1 MGFFDILLISVGLS
15 MDNMA
20 VAAAS
25 SCGSKNYPLKVS
37 IKVALSF
44 CLTGIICMLL
54 GWFGGTYLEKYIS
67 AWDHWVSFFIL
78 IYIGGKMV
86 LNFIKAEQVSA
97 STYNLL
103 KTKTLIMLALATNID
118 VFAIGLTVAFYNP
131 SLPLVLAVLSIC
143 IVIFTLFGFFM
154 GRKMG
159 AIFGKKAELIGG
171 VILIVIA
178 IKILLEGVF
187 NV

>member
-25 SCGSKNYPLKVS
+25 SCGSKSYPLKVS

-54 GWFGGTYLEKYIS
+54 GWFGGAYLEKYIS

-78 IYIGGKMV
+78 VYIGVKMV
-86 LNFIKAEQVSA
+86 LNFFKTEQTA
-97 STYNLL
+97 TYNLL
-103 KTKTLIMLALATNID
+103 KTKTLFMLALATNID
-118 VFAIGLTVAFYNP
+118 VFAIGLTLAFYQT
-131 SLPLVLAVLSIC
+131 SLPSVLAVLSIC
-143 IVIFTLFGFFM
+143 IVAFTLFGFFM
-154 GRKMG
+154 GKKMG
-159 AIFGKKAELIGG
+159 AFFGKKAELIGG

-178 IKILLEGVF
+178 LKILLEGIISA
-187 NV
+187 